1 MRVSVRALWMTLGG
15 LLVAGCG
22 GGGGGGIG
30 APPPPPPPPGVA
42 CGGGSGGS
50 TGSPPPPGAVIDV
63 RRVFPDL
70 SFDSPVSMIQ
80 APGDASRWFVVE
92 QRGVVCVFDN
102 DPATD
107 SSAVFVDISGRV
119 DDGPNEAGLLG
130 MAFHPAF
137 PTTPEVYLS
146 YTTNSGGL
154 ISRVS
159 RFSLDPANANILD
172 PGSEQILFVVPQ
184 PQGNHNGG
192 DLAFGPEVEP
202 TLYASFGDGGGA
214 GDPGE
219 NGQNTSNLLGTIVRI
234 DVNSSGLYD
243 IPPGNPFPS
252 ADLCATGPNTNVTC
266 PEIYAWGLRNP
277 WRIGFDTATGELWIG
292 DVGQGSFEEVDRIDA
307 SQLANERNFGWDDR
321 EGAHCFEPA
330 SGCLTNSI
338 DPITEYG
345 RSLGAS
351 ITGGYVYRGTAVPD
365 LDGLYVFGDFISG
378 RIFSVPANSQ
388 PTVVPDELLD
398 TSLSISTFAQDT
410 DGELYV
416 IDYGGT
422 IHQIVDAP

>member
-1 MRVSVRALWMTLGG
+1 MHAKIWNPVVFLAG
-15 LLVAGCG
+15 LLLAACG
-22 GGGGGGIG
+22 GGGGGGSIAPPP
-30 APPPPPPPPGVA
+30 APPPPPPPPA
-42 CGGGSGGS
+42 
-50 TGSPPPPGAVIDV
+50 SPTIEVQ
-63 RRVFPDL
+63 RVFPNL
-70 SFDSPVSMIQ
+70 SFSAPVSLVQ
-80 APGDASRWFVVE
+80 APGDSSRWFVVE
-92 QRGVVCVFDN
+92 QSGVVRVFDN
-102 DPATD
+102 DQGAN

-130 MAFHPAF
+130 IAFHPSF

-146 YTTNSGGL
+146 YTANSGGL

-159 RFSLDPANANILD
+159 RFSLSNADPNVLDPA
-172 PGSEQILFVVPQ
+172 SEQILFVVPQ

-192 DLAFGPEVEP
+192 DLAFGPEAEP

-219 NGQNTSNLLGTIVRI
+219 NAQNTSNLLGTIVRV
-234 DVNSSGLYD
+234 DVNSTGLYD
-243 IPPGNPFPS
+243 IPQDNPFAS
-252 ADLCATGPNTNVTC
+252 ANLCATGPNNGVPC

-277 WRIGFDTATGELWIG
+277 WRISFDTGTGNLWIG

-307 SQLANERNFGWDDR
+307 SQAPGDRNFGWDDR

-338 DPITEYG
+338 DPVTEYG

-351 ITGGYVYRGTAVPD
+351 ITGGYVYRGTSVPD

-378 RIFSVPANSQ
+378 RIFSVPADSQ
-388 PTVVPDELLD
+388 PTVAPDELLD

-410 DGELYV
+410 NGELYV

>member
-1 MRVSVRALWMTLGG
+1 MRVSARALWVTVGG
-15 LLVAGCG
+15 LLVAACG
-22 GGGGGGIG
+22 GGGGGSIG
-30 APPPPPPPPGVA
+30 SPPPPPPPPPPPGA
-42 CGGGSGGS
+42 I
-50 TGSPPPPGAVIDV
+50 IDV
-63 RRVFPDL
+63 QRVFPNL
-70 SFDSPVSMIQ
+70 SFNSPVSMKQ
-80 APGDASRWFVVE
+80 APGDSTRWFVVE
-92 QRGVVCVFDN
+92 QGGVVRVFDN
-102 DPATD
+102 DAAVN

-119 DDGPNEAGLLG
+119 EDGPNEAGLLG

-137 PTTPEVYLS
+137 PMTPEVYLS
-146 YTTNSGGL
+146 YTASSGGL

-159 RFSLDPANANILD
+159 RFTLDLLDPNILD
-172 PGSEQILFVVPQ
+172 PASEEILFVVPQ

-192 DLAFGPEVEP
+192 DLAFGPEFEP

-219 NGQNTSNLLGTIVRI
+219 NAQNTTNLLGTIVRI
-234 DVNSSGLYD
+234 DVNSLGIYD
-243 IPPGNPFPS
+243 IPPDNPFPS
-252 ADLCATGPNTNVTC
+252 ADLCATGPNNNVPC

-277 WRIGFDTATGELWIG
+277 WRIGFDSATGELWIG

-307 SQLANERNFGWDDR
+307 SQIPTDRNFGWDDR

-330 SGCLTNSI
+330 SGCATDSI
-338 DPITEYG
+338 DPVTEYG

-351 ITGGYVYRGTAVPD
+351 ITGGYVYRGTALPD
-365 LDGLYVFGDFISG
+365 LSGQYIFGDFVSG
-378 RIFSVPANSQ
+378 RLFSVPASSQ
-388 PTVVPDELLD
+388 PTVAPDELLD

-416 IDYGGT
+416 VDYVGGT